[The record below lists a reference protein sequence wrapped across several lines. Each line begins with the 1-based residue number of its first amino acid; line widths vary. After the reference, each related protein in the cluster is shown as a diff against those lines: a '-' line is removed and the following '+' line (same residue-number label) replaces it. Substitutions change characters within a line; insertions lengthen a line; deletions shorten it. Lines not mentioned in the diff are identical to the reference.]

1 MKKQST
7 MTAKEFE
14 RRFDEGEDITPYIDK
29 ATIRHPRLE
38 VRRVNVDFPEWVI
51 GTLDAQSKRIGVSR
65 QSLIKLWISERIQ
78 QEKKIRAALTPART

>member
-29 ATIRHPRLE
+29 ATIRRPGLRHAAS
-38 VRRVNVDFPEWVI
+38 
-51 GTLDAQSKRIGVSR
+51 TRISPNG
-65 QSLIKLWISERIQ
+65 
-78 QEKKIRAALTPART
+78 